1 MGLSV
6 SVGMLAD
13 LKANDA
19 EGAAW
24 FRAEVAKV
32 NRVLEANGLPTFTEP
47 ETLATQPHSNAAD
60 SYPYSFLHYLRRA
73 YALQREG
80 YPLTPAGD
88 RLSKAD
94 NDVIED
100 AGSLFDSHLL
110 MHSDAE
116 GFYVPVEFD
125 EPIFSDDVPGAM
137 LGSSPRLLRELVKVA
152 PFLSI
157 ELDATGE
164 LTGGARQKL
173 LDADANENTPYYRE
187 YVVWHSLYEAARLSI
202 AHQTMIVFH

>member
-1 MGLSV
+1 
-6 SVGMLAD
+6 MLAE
-13 LKANDA
+13 LKTSDA

-24 FRAEVAKV
+24 FREELAKV
-32 NRVLEANGLPTFTEP
+32 NRVLEANGAPGFTEP
-47 ETLATQPHSNAAD
+47 EMLAVKPRLNAAD
-60 SYPYSFLHYLRRA
+60 SYPYGFLHYLRRA

-80 YPLTPAGD
+80 FPLTPAGD

-94 NDVIED
+94 ENVIED

-116 GFYVPVEFD
+116 GFYVPVDFD
-125 EPIFSDDVPGAM
+125 EPIFSGDVPGAM

-152 PFLSI
+152 SFLSI
-157 ELDATGE
+157 ELTATGE
-164 LTGGARQKL
+164 LTDAARQKL
-173 LDADANENTPYYRE
+173 LDAAASENTPYYRE
-187 YVVWHSLYEAARLSI
+187 YVVWHSLYEAARISI